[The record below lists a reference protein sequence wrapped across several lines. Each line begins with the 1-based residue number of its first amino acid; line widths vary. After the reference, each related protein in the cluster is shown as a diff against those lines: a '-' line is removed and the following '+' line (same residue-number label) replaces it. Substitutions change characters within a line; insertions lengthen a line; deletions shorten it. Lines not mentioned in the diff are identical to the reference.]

1 MLKVLR
7 REEKYML
14 ELREA
19 LQNEAYF
26 ESLLKLDEHSQGK
39 GYRVRSLYFDTVDDD
54 DFQNKLTEQNVR
66 RKIRLRI
73 YSPTDQFAK
82 LELKQKTNIYQMKR
96 SLLISKEHALELIK
110 GNFSVLLKYNDDF
123 AAEMYVLMTERCYR
137 PKTIIE
143 YWRKAFVAEKNNI
156 RITFDSEIR
165 AVEGNTDL
173 YSSCLPLYP
182 ILPMDKV
189 IFEVKYNRFLLS
201 YISDIISS
209 VDKSMITASK
219 YVMGRSL
226 SYPFL

>member
-14 ELREA
+14 PLREA
-19 LQNEAYF
+19 HQNAHYF
-26 ESLLKLDEHSQGK
+26 EALLKLDEHSQGK
-39 GYRVRSLYFDTVDDD
+39 GYKVRSLYFDTIDDD
-54 DFQNKLTEQNVR
+54 DFHNKLTEQNIR

-73 YSPTDQFAK
+73 YSPSDQFAK
-82 LELKQKTNIYQMKR
+82 LELKQKMNIYQMKR
-96 SLLISKEHALELIK
+96 SLVVTKADALELIK
-110 GNFSVLLKYNDDF
+110 GNFSVLLKYKDEF
-123 AAEMYVLMTERCYR
+123 ADEMYVLMTEGCYR

-143 YWRKAFVAEKNNI
+143 YWRKAFVAEENNI

-165 AVEGNTDL
+165 AIEGNFDL
-173 YSSCLPLYP
+173 YSTCLPLYP
-182 ILPMDKV
+182 VLPMDKV

-209 VDKSMITASK
+209 VDKSLITASK
-219 YVMGRSL
+219 YVMGRSI